1 VDPFHPEEA
10 SMLVTNG
17 VFRYSRNPMYV
28 SLLCVLIGWAIWLGS
43 MLNLFLIA
51 GFVSYITIFQIKPEE
66 EVLKTLF
73 GEAYEQYCSNVR
85 RWM

>member
-1 VDPFHPEEA
+1 MIEYDKGNHIANE
-10 SMLVTNG
+10 
-17 VFRYSRNPMYV
+17 R
-28 SLLCVLIGWAIWLGS
+28 LLAEFSG
-43 MLNLFLIA
+43 FLIA

-73 GEAYEQYCSNVR
+73 GEAYDQYCSNVR